1 MFRQAQH
8 DKGKLKFSPV
18 TGTHSKLIIPPPYVF
33 KKITISNAYLYKYTH
48 AYTYEYT
55 RTRARAGTIYIRRIE
70 YTIF

>member
-18 TGTHSKLIIPPPYVF
+18 TGTHSKLIIPLCVQM
-33 KKITISNAYLYKYTH
+33 ITISNAYLYKYTH
-48 AYTYEYT
+48 TYTCAYT
-55 RTRARAGTIYIRRIE
+55 RTRARAGTIYIGRIE

>member
-18 TGTHSKLIIPPPYVF
+18 TGTHSKLIIPPLCVQ
-33 KKITISNAYLYKYTH
+33 KITISNAYLYKYTH

-55 RTRARAGTIYIRRIE
+55 RTRARAGTIYIGRIE